1 LLADAY
7 GRELSDEH
15 DDDNVYE
22 PADDVSL
29 EYDSVDD
36 SDLPAL
42 AVAPEDDEMS
52 EDDNQD
58 ENMGE
63 YKEHNIV
70 VTDMDSIDSS
80 NFVDDREA
88 VDGQNAGVDFD
99 EENFDDDREAVDGQN
114 AGALVDTMNE

>member
-7 GRELSDEH
+7 GRELSDTDFNVDDEH

-88 VDGQNAGVDFD
+88 VDGQRRSGF
-99 EENFDDDREAVDGQN
+99 R
-114 AGALVDTMNE
+114 